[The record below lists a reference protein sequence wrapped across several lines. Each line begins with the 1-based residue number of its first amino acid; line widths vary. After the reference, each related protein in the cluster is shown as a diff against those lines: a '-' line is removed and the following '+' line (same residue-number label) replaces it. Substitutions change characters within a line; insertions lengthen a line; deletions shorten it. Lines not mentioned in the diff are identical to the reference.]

1 MNNSG
6 ILLEICVDDAAGLA
20 AAIEGGADRIE
31 LCSALDLGV
40 RIGAEGVRTQAQAK
54 RLADLGVIAAR
65 GEFFLDSASAEDI
78 ESIIASQSG

>member
-1 MNNSG
+1 LVGREQCPAVGRGIGSG
-6 ILLEICVDDAAGLA
+6 AGC
-20 AAIEGGADRIE
+20 ERR
-31 LCSALDLGV
+31 SALDLGV

-78 ESIIASQSG
+78 ESLIASQSG